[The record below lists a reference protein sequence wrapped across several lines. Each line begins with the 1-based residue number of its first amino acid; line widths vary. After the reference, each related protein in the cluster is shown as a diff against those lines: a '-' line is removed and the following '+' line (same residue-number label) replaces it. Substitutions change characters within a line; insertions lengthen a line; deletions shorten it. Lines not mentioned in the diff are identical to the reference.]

1 MINFSQS
8 LCVMMKIWTSANL
21 RVHCCGLFQGGVSQ
35 WFYCINAGHTSCR
48 QTCRYITVLPCICFA
63 VVYISFVLGTVL
75 FQPSMIIWN
84 LHGNKCFKTL
94 LLDQFVCLSMR
105 AFFVCCCGGGSRM
118 QILNSRSTNWDM
130 RCILHVQLFL
140 WGSEKGSCIWVSV
153 AAAFGDIY
161 WHHQ

>member
-1 MINFSQS
+1 
-8 LCVMMKIWTSANL
+8 MKIWTSANL

-130 RCILHVQLFL
+130 MHTARATFFVRQWKRQLHLGFSGCSFWWYILAP
-140 WGSEKGSCIWVSV
+140 SV
-153 AAAFGDIY
+153 MRALY
-161 WHHQ
+161 SY